1 MKKQKD
7 REWETEKHK
16 KKTKLST
23 DKRAKKAKKK
33 IGQNQVNLF
42 LNFKLFSLS
51 LSLFRSR
58 YVPSRVVV
66 VVGEFVKLC
75 RRRRRRRCCCP
86 KERGD
91 ERVRWNGWD
100 LRGSSFKDTPAC
112 SGPGITILSERS
124 GQGEG
129 KKEGDRWGG
138 ASSVTNNKSPNVY
151 KSCPKMFS
159 Q

>member
-75 RRRRRRRCCCP
+75 RRRRRRRCP

-91 ERVRWNGWD
+91 EGLGMREWD
-100 LRGSSFKDTPAC
+100 EMGETWEAAVSR
-112 SGPGITILSERS
+112 ILQRAV
-124 GQGEG
+124 GL
-129 KKEGDRWGG
+129 
-138 ASSVTNNKSPNVY
+138 V
-151 KSCPKMFS
+151 
-159 Q
+159 